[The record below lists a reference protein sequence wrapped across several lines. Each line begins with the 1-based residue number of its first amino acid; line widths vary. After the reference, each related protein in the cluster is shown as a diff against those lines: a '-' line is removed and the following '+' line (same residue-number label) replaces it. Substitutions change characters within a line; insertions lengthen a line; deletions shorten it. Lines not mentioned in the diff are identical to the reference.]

1 MSDKKMNDKN
11 LNDRNLN
18 IILKNDD
25 DDDSNTLTVSL
36 SETFRCL
43 RRFFLVWLSAAVLTV
58 LLTAAWTASTSH
70 QLSSPPVALI
80 GFNYPNAE
88 KGLTPN
94 GEELDVNSVK
104 NPVVIEAALTQLGYP
119 LSNIDSVRDA
129 ISIEGIIPTDAVDAI
144 SVYKQAMEKNGNLQA
159 AQSMLDVEY
168 FPVMYTVRF
177 DFSKTSFGDED
188 AAQVINMI
196 LECYRDYF
204 FEQYGY
210 NDSIGNASLAVDYT
224 DYDYLIAV
232 DTYDDTLSSLRDTI
246 RNTVSTNTDEGF
258 RSAKTGYS
266 FSDLLSEI
274 DTVKS
279 YNADALSAY
288 ILSNSV
294 VRDKSSMV
302 SYYEYRI
309 EELERKKKAAQEN
322 LNTITNSITSYE
334 KNSIVVNG
342 QTEGSSDL
350 EYTTVSEEYDGL
362 FRQKQTAQKTVS
374 YYTMKL
380 SETKDQLESIK
391 KLTGNS
397 ADKKDIEYVEEKLA
411 GLDETVSALVDN
423 VNNTIMEYNES
434 VTFANAYSVLVPA
447 NVLSTS
453 YVSMLVNN
461 IMKPLIIL
469 EAAVF
474 FIYIAASFICAV
486 RNEKNKKMAEAAE
499 SEINNNNNNISET

>member
-1 MSDKKMNDKN
+1 MDDKN
-11 LNDRNLN
+11 LNNKNVN

-25 DDDSNTLTVSL
+25 DDEKLVVPFAEIS
-36 SETFRCL
+36 RCF
-43 RRFFLVWLSAAVLTV
+43 RRFFLVWLSAAVLAV
-58 LLTAAWTASTSH
+58 LLIAAWTASTSH

-94 GEELDVNSVK
+94 GEKLDVNSIK
-104 NPVVIEAALTQLGYP
+104 NPVVIEAALTQLGLP
-119 LSNIDSVRDA
+119 LSNIDSIRDA

-144 SVYKQAMEKNGNLQA
+144 SVYKNAMEKNGNLQA
-159 AQSMLDVEY
+159 AQSMLDVDY
-168 FPVMYTVRF
+168 FPVKYMVTF
-177 DFSKTSFGDED
+177 NFSETSLGDD
-188 AAQVINMI
+188 NAAQVINMI

-210 NDSIGNASLAVDYT
+210 NDSIGNASLAVNYA

-232 DTYDDTLSSLRDTI
+232 DTYDDTLSTLKDKISG
-246 RNTVSTNTDEGF
+246 NSNANF
-258 RSAKTGYS
+258 RSTKTGYS
-266 FSDLLSEI
+266 FSDLISEI

-279 YNADALSAY
+279 YSADALSAY

-294 VRDKSSMV
+294 VRDKNSMI

-309 EELERKKKAAQEN
+309 EELERRKKAAQEN

-334 KNSIVVNG
+334 KDSIVVNG
-342 QTEGSSDL
+342 QSDNSSNL
-350 EYTTVSEEYDGL
+350 TYTTVSAEYDDL
-362 FRQKQTAQKTVS
+362 FKQKQAGQRNVS

-380 SETKDQLESIK
+380 SETKGQLDSIK
-391 KLTGNS
+391 KLSGNS
-397 ADKKDIEYVEEKLA
+397 ADQNDIDYVEEKLA
-411 GLDETVSALVDN
+411 ELDQTVSALVDN

-453 YVSMLVNN
+453 YVAMLINN

-474 FIYIAASFICAV
+474 FIYIAASVICAF
-486 RNEKNKKMAEAAE
+486 RNEKKKNMAEAAE
-499 SEINNNNNNISET
+499 SEAKDNNAEA